1 MGGEKMKF
9 FRAIVPNLCISLW
22 LALLTLAILDVFN
35 PLMGFL
41 RGTAFLVL
49 LGLCAL
55 CSLSCAVLLYAD
67 FRRASRR
74 RRRRRALDEDEEP

>member
-1 MGGEKMKF
+1 MKF
-9 FRAIVPNLCISLW
+9 IRAIVPNLCISLW

-49 LGLCAL
+49 LGLCAASSL
-55 CSLSCAVLLYAD
+55 CCAIGLYAVY
-67 FRRASRR
+67 RRDVR
-74 RRRRRALDEDEEP
+74 RRRRRARRERALDEDGEP